1 MYLLKFK
8 KNLVEKIWGGR
19 GFETTLGFQLPTDE
33 LYGESWEVSCHPA
46 GMSYVEN
53 GELEGKSLED
63 IFKKYCE
70 ELV

>member
-33 LYGESWEVSCHPA
+33 L
-46 GMSYVEN
+46 
-53 GELEGKSLED
+53 
-63 IFKKYCE
+63 
-70 ELV
+70 